1 MGFPPVNNLT
11 NEGDI
16 STSPPVGFVILQ
28 LPGPG
33 LQANLI
39 KGLAV
44 LLPIVLLGAEY
55 YVSVTHTHKIKLK

>member
-1 MGFPPVNNLT
+1 MGFPPVNNPT

-28 LPGPG
+28 LPSPG
-33 LQANLI
+33 LQAYLI

-44 LLPIVLLGAEY
+44 LLPIVLFGAEY
-55 YVSVTHTHKIKLK
+55 YVSVTKKKKKLN

>member
-1 MGFPPVNNLT
+1 MYNPT

-33 LQANLI
+33 LQGYLI
-39 KGLAV
+39 KGLTV
-44 LLPIVLLGAEY
+44 FLPIGLFGAEY
-55 YVSVTHTHKIKLK
+55 CVSATKI

>member
-1 MGFPPVNNLT
+1 MGLPPVNNPA

-33 LQANLI
+33 LQGYLI
-39 KGLAV
+39 KRLAV
-44 LLPIVLLGAEY
+44 LLPIVLFGAEY
-55 YVSVTHTHKIKLK
+55 YVSVTKKKLN